1 MLYSIIIQTQYFN
14 YAKFTAKCTFPWL
27 QEILTDFAVEMV
39 PMEKE
44 DTMKLPA
51 VYQDLDNMVHHV
63 RVIVYYVSLKVYILK
78 LSVGLALY
86 VCVIKLEKL

>member
-1 MLYSIIIQTQYFN
+1 MLNLQPSQ
-14 YAKFTAKCTFPWL
+14 AKSTIPWL

-51 VYQDLDNMVHHV
+51 LYQDLDNMVHHV
-63 RVIVYYVSLKVYILK
+63 RVIVYIYICKLEIVLR

-86 VCVIKLEKL
+86 VCIIKLEKG

>member
-1 MLYSIIIQTQYFN
+1 MLNLQPSQ
-14 YAKFTAKCTFPWL
+14 AKSTIPWL

-51 VYQDLDNMVHHV
+51 LYQDLDNMVHHV
-63 RVIVYYVSLKVYILK
+63 RVIVYNIYM
-78 LSVGLALY
+78 
-86 VCVIKLEKL
+86 